1 MAQKAA
7 AKTRENEAA
16 TVGGFFPYWVAA
28 AGWAV
33 PGLGH
38 LLQKKWDRA
47 AVFFISIA
55 TLAVVGLA
63 SSGHLYG
70 FDLDSPFDFNT
81 LGFLADICAGGFYV
95 GAKLL
100 GIGATD
106 IGQSYGDYGTVLFLA
121 AGLLNLLC
129 LLDAYDIAAGK
140 KD

>member
-1 MAQKAA
+1 MY
-7 AKTRENEAA
+7 
-16 TVGGFFPYWVAA
+16 PYWMAV

-47 AVFFISIA
+47 AVFFVSIA
-55 TLAVVGLA
+55 AMAVLGLA
-63 SSGHLYG
+63 SSGRLYN
-70 FDLDSPFDFNT
+70 FDRDSPFET
-81 LGFLADICAGGFYV
+81 LGFLADLGAGGFYF
-95 GAKLL
+95 AARLL
-100 GIGATD
+100 GIGARD
-106 IGQSYGDYGTVLFLA
+106 IGQASGDYGSVLFLT